1 MPLASA
7 KKLKTYILLHN
18 WQLRRTPEESYIC
31 RIVKEILSLNNL
43 GELKIDDYDE
53 ELVVDAMIR
62 SEASGYHYLLGEE
75 DFRAILGYMK
85 V

>member
-1 MPLASA
+1 
-7 KKLKTYILLHN
+7 
-18 WQLRRTPEESYIC
+18 
-31 RIVKEILSLNNL
+31 LSPTNL
-43 GELKIDDYDE
+43 GELKIEDYDE
-53 ELVVDAMIR
+53 ERVVDAMIR